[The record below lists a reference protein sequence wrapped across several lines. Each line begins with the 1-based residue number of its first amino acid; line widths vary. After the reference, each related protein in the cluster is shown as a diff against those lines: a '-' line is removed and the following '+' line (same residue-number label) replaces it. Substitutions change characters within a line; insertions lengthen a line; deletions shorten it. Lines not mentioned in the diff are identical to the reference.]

1 MFDISILETIY
12 IATTIMTAMMTVIC
26 LTEMFRQIDKSFIK
40 LKEERAQNRSK
51 IQALE
56 KEIEI
61 EKFKNDKNSHN
72 EEITTP
78 STGMPKS
85 GEINKILV
93 NENKKLHVRCDML
106 EEELRKTREHSSTS
120 HLYK

>member
-12 IATTIMTAMMTVIC
+12 IATTIMTAMMTIIC

-40 LKEERAQNRSK
+40 LKEERNQNRSK

-56 KEIEI
+56 KEIDEI
-61 EKFKNDKNSHN
+61 KNDKNIHT

-78 STGMPKS
+78 SIGMPKS
-85 GEINKILV
+85 EEINKILV

-106 EEELRKTREHSSTS
+106 EEELRKTREQSSTS

>member
-1 MFDISILETIY
+1 
-12 IATTIMTAMMTVIC
+12 MTAMMTIIC

-40 LKEERAQNRSK
+40 LKEERTQNIGK

-61 EKFKNDKNSHN
+61 EKFKNDKNIHN

-78 STGMPKS
+78 SIGMPKS
-85 GEINKILV
+85 EEINKILV

-106 EEELRKTREHSSTS
+106 EEELRKTREQSSTS

>member
-1 MFDISILETIY
+1 
-12 IATTIMTAMMTVIC
+12 MTAMMTVIC